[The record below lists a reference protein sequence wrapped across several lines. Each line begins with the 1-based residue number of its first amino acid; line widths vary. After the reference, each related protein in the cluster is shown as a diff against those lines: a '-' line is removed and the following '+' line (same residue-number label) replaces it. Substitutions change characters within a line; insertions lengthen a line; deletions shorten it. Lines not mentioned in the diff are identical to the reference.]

1 MTLQEEIIAKLTSS
15 SFADY
20 VEGIQL
26 AGQKHEELQWDQELL
41 ERVLSVFVYHKAFE
55 HDEVVAAYKDIG
67 QDFPRLAE
75 TLLQREEVVENYFIQ
90 YQIKGLSLF
99 LYRFT
104 EGEMDTSGFLLPSGS
119 SYQVAA
125 RACERVCTLADP
137 KQWPVV
143 RKGLAALYN
152 VFDTLWKE
160 QMTVSGILMNL
171 TAWNDE
177 AITALINIFNECDLE
192 SRGAI
197 LRGLH
202 RRSDNLQIRTRIV
215 EP

>member
-1 MTLQEEIIAKLTSS
+1 
-15 SFADY
+15 
-20 VEGIQL
+20 
-26 AGQKHEELQWDQELL
+26 
-41 ERVLSVFVYHKAFE
+41 
-55 HDEVVAAYKDIG
+55 
-67 QDFPRLAE
+67 
-75 TLLQREEVVENYFIQ
+75 
-90 YQIKGLSLF
+90 
-99 LYRFT
+99 
-104 EGEMDTSGFLLPSGS
+104 MDTSGFLLPSGS

-125 RACERVCTLADP
+125 SACERVCTLADP
-137 KQWPVV
+137 QQWPVV

-160 QMTVSGILMNL
+160 QMTVSGILMNP

-202 RRSDNLQIRTRIV
+202 RQSDNLQIRTRIV
-215 EP
+215 EPYRKSLEQLKAETDVDEDRELYTALIGEVDSLFAPA